1 MRNPIRSGALPV
13 ALVALAAAP
22 SFASAA
28 AASTN
33 APVRLVRING
43 ASATTVAGAKASV
56 GVRIA
61 FTPAAGVT
69 SVDVVIS
76 RGGVKRQTKAVPL
89 TIAPSGAATAQS
101 HVDVHAAGSYSVTVK
116 AGATQ
121 VGNTKT
127 FLALPST
134 LGPGAS
140 GARVR
145 ALQSKLSQDKYV
157 VGAAG
162 QYDARTARAVEAANK
177 RLGLPRTQTLTK
189 SLATRLAAGEGTWH
203 VRFPGHGRH
212 VEANLSLQDLAL
224 IDAGGKVERIYP
236 NSSGKPSTPTILGS
250 FHVYRKD
257 IGANSEGMINSSYFI
272 RGYAIHGYYDVPN
285 YNASHGCL
293 RVPIPDSLSIFNWV
307 QYGTIVDVYK

>member
-1 MRNPIRSGALPV
+1 MRNPFRFGALPV

-22 SFASAA
+22 SLAGAA
-28 AASTN
+28 AAQTG
-33 APVRLVRING
+33 PVHLVRING
-43 ASATTVAGAKASV
+43 KSATVVAGSKSSV

-69 SVDVVIS
+69 SVNVEIS
-76 RGGVKRQTKAVPL
+76 RGGTKRQTKSVPL
-89 TIAPSGAATAQS
+89 TVAASGAATAQS
-101 HVDVHAAGSYSVTVK
+101 HVDVHAAGSYSVAVK
-116 AGATQ
+116 AGGATIGKPQ
-121 VGNTKT
+121 T
-127 FLALPST
+127 FLAIPST
-134 LGPGAS
+134 LGPGAH

-145 ALQSKLSQDKYV
+145 ALQTKLTQDKYV

-162 QYDARTARAVEAANK
+162 VYDARTARAVEAANK
-177 RLGLPRTQTLTK
+177 RLGLARTQTLSK
-189 SLATRLAAGEGTWH
+189 SLATRLAAGEGTWT

-212 VEANLSLQDLAL
+212 VEADLSLQDLAL

-236 NSSGKPSTPTILGS
+236 TSSGKPSTPTILGS

-293 RVPIPDSLSIFNWV
+293 RVPIPDSMSIFNWV
-307 QYGTIVDVYK
+307 QYGTTVDVYR